1 MRILYFTCLILLLIT
16 GSGCMLL
23 NDPLPHLWF
32 FTYSQGGETD
42 STLNPSSFL
51 ELRKD
56 GTYTRDFGRF
66 DYGTWVYK
74 DKQLSLNN
82 RVNGIV
88 RINVFPVS
96 NLSSK
101 EMQLDLGAGRTGY
114 FESQPLTAAT
124 SPSAATAS
132 NFAEDPFSGQNNQ
145 WRIPATRKENEEQ
158 IKKRLY
164 DHCQF
169 WEAYFIWALKNE
181 LSTVD
186 VRSTPTA
193 IKIYGNGFG
202 LKPFEE
208 LPGRWKDCFYDT
220 ADCRKAS
227 DIIQDIFQHRTI
239 AWAHTDNKYK
249 LFISAFQQ
257 LKRYLR

>member
-1 MRILYFTCLILLLIT
+1 MRPLYFTCLILLLIT
-16 GSGCMLL
+16 GSGCSLL

-32 FTYSQGGETD
+32 YTYSQGGETD
-42 STLNPSSFL
+42 SLLNPASFL

-56 GTYTRDFGRF
+56 GTYTRDFGGF

-74 DKQLSLNN
+74 DKMLYLNN
-82 RVNGIV
+82 RAGGI
-88 RINVFPVS
+88 RNINFPVT
-96 NLSSK
+96 NVSSK
-101 EMQLDLGAGRTGY
+101 EMQLDLGGGKTGF
-114 FESQPLTAAT
+114 FESQPLGTGT
-124 SPSAATAS
+124 SAD
-132 NFAEDPFSGQNNQ
+132 DPFSGQNNQ
-145 WRIPATRKENEEQ
+145 WRIPAVHKENEEQ

-164 DHCQF
+164 NHCQF
-169 WEAYFIWALKNE
+169 WEAYFTWALKNE
-181 LSTVD
+181 LSTID

-208 LPGRWKDCFYDT
+208 LPPRWKACFFD
-220 ADCRKAS
+220 ADDCRKAN
-227 DIIQDIFQHRTI
+227 DMIQDIFQHRNI

>member
-1 MRILYFTCLILLLIT
+1 MRTLYFICLILLLIT
-16 GSGCMLL
+16 GSGCTLL

-32 FTYSQGGETD
+32 YTYSQGGETD
-42 STLNPSSFL
+42 SLLNPASFL

-74 DKQLSLNN
+74 DKVLHLND
-82 RVNGIV
+82 RAGGITN
-88 RINVFPVS
+88 INVFPVTS
-96 NLSSK
+96 VSSK
-101 EMQLDLGAGRTGY
+101 ELQLDLGGSKTGF
-114 FESQPLTAAT
+114 FESQPLEAAT
-124 SPSAATAS
+124 S
-132 NFAEDPFSGQNNQ
+132 AEDPFSGQNNQ
-145 WRIPATRKENEEQ
+145 WRLPAVHKENEEQ

-164 DHCQF
+164 NHCQF
-169 WEAYFIWALKNE
+169 WETYFTWALKNE
-181 LSTVD
+181 LSTID

-208 LPGRWKDCFYDT
+208 LPPRWKACFFDADDCL
-220 ADCRKAS
+220 KAN
-227 DIIQDIFQHRTI
+227 DMIQDIFQHRNI

>member
-1 MRILYFTCLILLLIT
+1 MRTLYFICLIFLLIT

-32 FTYSQGGETD
+32 YTYSQGGESD
-42 STLNPSSFL
+42 SLLNPASFL

-74 DKQLSLNN
+74 DKVLHLNDRLGGTTN
-82 RVNGIV
+82 F
-88 RINVFPVS
+88 NVFPVTS
-96 NLSSK
+96 VSPK
-101 EMQLDLGAGRTGY
+101 EMQLDLGGGKAGF
-114 FESQPLTAAT
+114 FESQPLT
-124 SPSAATAS
+124 
-132 NFAEDPFSGQNNQ
+132 AEDPFSGQNNQ
-145 WRIPATRKENEEQ
+145 WRIPAGHKENEEQ

-164 DHCQF
+164 NHCQF
-169 WEAYFIWALKNE
+169 WETYFTWALKNE
-181 LSTVD
+181 LSTID

-208 LPGRWKDCFYDT
+208 LPPRWKACFFD
-220 ADCRKAS
+220 ADDCRKAN
-227 DIIQDIFQHRTI
+227 DMIQDIFQHSNI

>member
-1 MRILYFTCLILLLIT
+1 MRTLYFTCLILLLIT
-16 GSGCMLL
+16 GSTCTLI

-32 FTYSQGGETD
+32 YTYSQGGEPD
-42 STLNPSSFL
+42 SSLNPASFL

-74 DKQLSLNN
+74 DKVLSLNS
-82 RVNGIV
+82 RVSGIST
-88 RINVFPVS
+88 INVFPVTGV
-96 NLSSK
+96 SSK
-101 EMQLDLGAGRTGY
+101 EMQLDLGGGKTGY
-114 FESQPLTAAT
+114 FESQPLKAGT
-124 SPSAATAS
+124 S
-132 NFAEDPFSGQNNQ
+132 AEDPFSGQNNQ
-145 WRIPATRKENEEQ
+145 WRIPAAHKENEEE

-164 DHCQF
+164 NHCQF
-169 WEAYFIWALKNE
+169 WEAYFTWALKNE
-181 LSTVD
+181 LSTID

-208 LPGRWKDCFYDT
+208 LPPRWKACFFD
-220 ADCRKAS
+220 AEDCRKAN
-227 DIIQDIFQHRTI
+227 DVIQDIFQHHNI

-249 LFISAFQQ
+249 FFISAFQQ
-257 LKRYLR
+257 LKPYLR